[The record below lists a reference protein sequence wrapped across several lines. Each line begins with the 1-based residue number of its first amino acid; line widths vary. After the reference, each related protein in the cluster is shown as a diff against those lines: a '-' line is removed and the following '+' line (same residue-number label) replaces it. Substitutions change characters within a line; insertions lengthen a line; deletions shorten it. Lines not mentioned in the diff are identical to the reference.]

1 MVEQAAETGEPG
13 NSTPEKPVEE
23 KSSAG
28 GISIQEEY
36 VHELH
41 LQQGFAAAENPLNY
55 CLLDEAKLS
64 IVHFELI
71 SPPPDL

>member
-1 MVEQAAETGEPG
+1 MIEQPAETNEPG
-13 NSTPEKPVEE
+13 SNSPEKPVEE
-23 KSSAG
+23 KSSTG

-41 LQQGFAAAENPLNY
+41 LQQGFAAAENPLKY
-55 CLLDEAKLS
+55 SLIDEAKLS
-64 IVHFELI
+64 IVHFELV